1 MSIYAQAVQTGMEAA
16 ATFLDPKGSAAYA
29 NAYNAQAARY
39 RAASA
44 KNAAERNISAVRQ
57 DKVLTNTKIQ
67 IQATQA
73 EAAQKVQAAA
83 LGREGQSVDTV
94 LGEVGKTASQMVQAN
109 EKSTRQMEESLLSQV
124 NNSHGALLSVQD
136 HEPSF
141 GSELL
146 KNLSSFQF
154 SDLKLT
160 NDLQDHFS
168 SKSSKKKTT

>member
-1 MSIYAQAVQTGMEAA
+1 MSIYAQAVQAGMEAA
-16 ATFLDPKGSAAYA
+16 ATLIDPEGTAAYA

-44 KNAAERNISAVRQ
+44 KNVAERNISAVRQ

-73 EAAQKVQAAA
+73 EALQKVQAAA
-83 LGREGQSVDTV
+83 MGREGQSVDTV
-94 LGEVGKTASQMVQAN
+94 LGEVGKTAAQMTQAN
-109 EKSTRQMEESLLSQV
+109 EKSARQQEESLLAAV

-136 HEPSF
+136 PTPSF

-146 KNLSSFQF
+146 KNLSQFEF

-160 NDLQDHFS
+160 NDLNDHFS
-168 SKSSKKKTT
+168 STSGKKKST